1 VPARD
6 PAIRAQVASIAGNT
20 SWANTPDPAAR
31 TANGRAAFLSS
42 FERQVDPDG
51 ALDPAE
57 RARRAEYLRK
67 AHFRR
72 LALKS
77 AQARTKRS
85 GRRTRTVDLPGGD
98 AA

>member
-6 PAIRAQVASIAGNT
+6 PAIRAQVASIASNT
-20 SWANTPDPAAR
+20 SWANTPDPTAR

-51 ALDPAE
+51 ILDPAE
-57 RARRAEYLRK
+57 RTRRAEYLRK

-72 LALKS
+72 LALRS
-77 AQARTKRS
+77 AQARANRS
-85 GRRTRTVDLPGGD
+85 GRRIRTVDLPDGD

>member
-20 SWANTPDPAAR
+20 SWANTPDPTAR

-42 FERQVDPDG
+42 FERQVDPEG
-51 ALDPAE
+51 VLDPAE
-57 RARRAEYLRK
+57 RSRRAEYLRK
-67 AHFRR
+67 AHFRQ
-72 LALKS
+72 LALRS
-77 AQARTKRS
+77 AQARANRS
-85 GRRTRTVDLPGGD
+85 GRRTRTVDLPDGD